1 MRQDAA
7 DNREA
12 IVAAARQ
19 LLIDEGPGVSL
30 RTIAKAASVGV
41 ATASRHFPER
51 IELLDAIGARAAAD
65 INEIVER
72 HLGEFGSDAR
82 SAWRGAVHEIGNLQ
96 LAVVAQA
103 IITDTMQNPET
114 LSRRGQLVESRMAE
128 IRDVYDRLLVPA
140 KNARLC
146 PADLDPLEFHM
157 GLGVITRPLPAG
169 VPVPVDVDQLAA
181 SLIDIALDGLE
192 LRAQAK

>member
-30 RTIAKAASVGV
+30 RTIAEAASVGV

-51 IELLDAIGARAAAD
+51 IELLDAVGAQAAAD
-65 INEIVER
+65 INAIVEK
-72 HLGEFGSDAR
+72 HLGEFGRDAR
-82 SAWRGAVHEIGNLQ
+82 VAWRGAVHEIGNLQ
-96 LAVVAQA
+96 LAVLAQA
-103 IITDTMQNPET
+103 IIADTMQNPET
-114 LSRRGQLVESRMAE
+114 LSRWEQLIQRRMKE
-128 IRDVYDRLLVPA
+128 ISGIYDRLLAPA
-140 KNARLC
+140 KKARLC
-146 PADLDPLEFHM
+146 PADLDPLEFDM

-169 VPVPVDVDQLAA
+169 APLPLAGEQLTS

-192 LRAQAK
+192 LRAQAN

>member
-19 LLIDEGPGVSL
+19 LLVDEGPGVSL

-51 IELLDAIGARAAAD
+51 IELLDAVGAQAAAD
-65 INEIVER
+65 IDEIVER

-82 SAWRGAVHEIGNLQ
+82 SAWRGAVLEIGNLQ
-96 LAVVAQA
+96 LAVLAQA
-103 IITDTMQNPET
+103 IIADTMQNPET
-114 LSRRGQLVESRMAE
+114 LSRREQLIERRMKE
-128 IRDVYDRLLVPA
+128 ISGIYDRLLVPA
-140 KNARLC
+140 KKARLC
-146 PADLDPLEFHM
+146 PADLDPLELHL

-169 VPVPVDVDQLAA
+169 VPVPVDVNQLAA

-192 LRAQAK
+192 LRAQVK